1 MISDTGGVNCEQ
13 ASDHLVKKH
22 RCGFMGAAQVICNH
36 LAFYLHEQNMMI
48 VDTLFFTR
56 RDFAPLFFFPLWTIT
71 DEQSEPSCDF
81 SGVFCAMTAFCLWLS
96 ITHQPA
102 CREKQEA
109 DWMPA
114 CEMFASGN
122 ISTPFSQ
129 DRRSISTF
137 FFFSDS
143 LELWFVLEMI
153 FFSSPP
159 SSSSSPLLLI
169 SSSLL
174 GCRFPACLPKDRR
187 RKPNPPEPNVA
198 QITKQSC
205 IYLLS
210 FHSAFCACD
219 IELHSHTQK
228 KKGGRRECVC
238 VCVFDSFF
246 HLFAVEKRHHRN

>member
-137 FFFSDS
+137 FFF
-143 LELWFVLEMI
+143 LVI
-153 FFSSPP
+153 HSS
-159 SSSSSPLLLI
+159 
-169 SSSLL
+169 
-174 GCRFPACLPKDRR
+174 
-187 RKPNPPEPNVA
+187 
-198 QITKQSC
+198 
-205 IYLLS
+205 
-210 FHSAFCACD
+210 CD
-219 IELHSHTQK
+219 LYS
-228 KKGGRRECVC
+228 R
-238 VCVFDSFF
+238 
-246 HLFAVEKRHHRN
+246 